1 MRSIRLMNPCLPPGP
16 LRAFRRDGKL
26 VIEIDEHRFCAD
38 AFLQSDRRILDRDA
52 FLAFVCE
59 NLFEVLHDDDDSCQP
74 TWWFR
79 FCQALGQ
86 SAADAGAGVRLDD
99 GGEDRLPIAQP
110 PELFPDDITRALLG
124 RHVKEVA

>member
-1 MRSIRLMNPCLPPGP
+1 MNPSQSPGP

-38 AFLQSDRRILDRDA
+38 AFLHSESRILDRDA
-52 FLAFVCE
+52 FLAHACE
-59 NLFEVLHDDDDSCQP
+59 NLFGVLHDDDESCEP

-79 FCQALGQ
+79 YCQAIGQ

-99 GGEDRLPIAQP
+99 SGEDRLAINQS

-124 RHVKEVA
+124 QHVKEVA